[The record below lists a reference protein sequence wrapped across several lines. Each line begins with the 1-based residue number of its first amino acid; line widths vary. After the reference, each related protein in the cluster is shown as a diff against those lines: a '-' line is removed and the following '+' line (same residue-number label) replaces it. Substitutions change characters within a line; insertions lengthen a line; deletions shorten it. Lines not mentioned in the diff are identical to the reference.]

1 MTHRSLLSPWRPA
14 ALALLAAL
22 LPLTPAVSLGS
33 LAGCG
38 NGDEET
44 PAAKPAVASLGLPAG
59 CQPLLGG
66 EDCFLP
72 YPSSFH
78 DQLDAAMPSGVRYAP
93 SGAGKLLNDKELS
106 ADVSDWMP
114 SDGASKTPTL
124 LTLLG
129 SPVSLEG
136 LVKILDP
143 YDRSATLD
151 SPTLLVDAATGELIP
166 HFVDVDIRDERPERQ
181 ALVITPLVGLKEK
194 NRYVAAV
201 RRVKGPDGALA
212 KTPEGFRRIRDRD
225 NDPEL
230 APLLARYEEQVFPP
244 LTKLGVDR
252 AELQIAW
259 DFTTG
264 SDEWTGRDLRKVREL
279 TLAWLQGNTP
289 EVTVDSV
296 EELPDDPKIWR
307 TIRGKVKVPLFTE
320 DDKPGSPLHRGSDGS
335 VAQKGESQVEFVAR
349 VPRSVR
355 DSFAPGR
362 LLAFGHGFFGTR
374 DEVVGG
380 ACTEMAHTLGMIFVS
395 IDWWGMSTADVG
407 GVAEALVGKPSH
419 ALQFTD
425 RLHQA
430 MANWT
435 VVTAAMR
442 SVFPTKEAFRRP
454 ADGQPGTSKDA
465 QGNSNAGA
473 PVFDGARVHFLGISQ
488 GHILGGT
495 LAAFNPDLD
504 RIALNVGGA
513 SLTQMM
519 FRARPFGS
527 FLALLSGGMKAPFTQ
542 RKYAASMQPLFD
554 RIDPAFWARYVL
566 ADPLPGSP
574 PGRLVLQQAGIGDVQ
589 VPNSGSFLH
598 ARLLGLPQITPTPS
612 PVFGLPQ
619 VASPVVGGSAF
630 ALYDF
635 GISPE
640 VYKDPVGAP
649 KENPVHN
656 DLRLR
661 PDALDQL
668 DQFFRE
674 DARIVVSDK
683 K

>member
-1 MTHRSLLSPWRPA
+1 
-14 ALALLAAL
+14 
-22 LPLTPAVSLGS
+22 LPLTPAVSLVS
-33 LAGCG
+33 LSGCG
-38 NGDEET
+38 DDGEE
-44 PAAKPAVASLGLPAG
+44 AAASPPEPSLGLAAG

-78 DQLDAAMPSGVRYAP
+78 DQQDAAMPSGVRYAP
-93 SGAGKLLNDKELS
+93 SGAGKLLNDKGLS
-106 ADVSDWMP
+106 ADVGDWMP
-114 SDGASKTPTL
+114 MDGASKTPTL

-129 SPVSLEG
+129 SPVSMDG
-136 LVKILDP
+136 LVGILDP

-151 SPTLLVDAATGELIP
+151 SPTLLVEADTGTLIP
-166 HFVDVDIRDERPERQ
+166 HFVDVDIREKEPERQ
-181 ALVITPLVGLKEK
+181 ALVITPLVGLKAK
-194 NRYVAAV
+194 TRYVAAV

-212 KTPEGFRRIRDRD
+212 KTPEGFRRLRDRA

-230 APLLARYEEQVFPP
+230 APLLARHEEVVFPP

-252 AELQIAW
+252 GELQIAW

-264 SDEWTGRDLRKVREL
+264 SDELTGRDLLRVREL
-279 TLAWLQGNTP
+279 TLEWLGKNSP

-296 EELPDDPKIWR
+296 EELPDDPKVWR

-320 DDKPGSPLHRGSDGS
+320 DDRPGSPLHRGPDGA
-335 VAQKGESQVEFVAR
+335 VAQKGEAQVEYVAR
-349 VPRSVR
+349 IPRSIR
-355 DSFAPGR
+355 DRFAPG
-362 LLAFGHGFFGTR
+362 LPLAFGHGFFGSR
-374 DEVVGG
+374 DEAVGG
-380 ACTEMAHTLGMIFVS
+380 ACTEMANTLAMVFVS
-395 IDWWGMSTADVG
+395 IDWWGMSAEDVG
-407 GVAEALVGKPSH
+407 GVAENLAGKPSH
-419 ALQFTD
+419 ALLFTD

-435 VVTAAMR
+435 AVTAAMR
-442 SVFPTKEAFRRP
+442 TVFPTKEAFRRP
-454 ADGQPGTSKDA
+454 ADGQPGASKDA

-473 PVFDGARVHFLGISQ
+473 PVFDPARVSFLGISQ

-495 LAAFNPDLD
+495 LAAFNPDLG

-527 FLALLSGGMKAPFTQ
+527 FLAILAGGMKAPFLQ

-554 RIDPAFWARYVL
+554 RIDPAFWAQRVL
-566 ADPLPGSP
+566 AEPLPGSP
-574 PGRLVLQQAGIGDVQ
+574 PDRRVLQQAGIGDVQ

-619 VASPVVGGSAF
+619 TAGPVIGGSAF

-635 GISPE
+635 GVSPE
-640 VYKDPVGAP
+640 VYRDPVGAP

-661 PDALDQL
+661 PDALEQL
-668 DQFFRE
+668 DLFFRE
-674 DARIVVSDK
+674 DRIVVSDK

>member
-1 MTHRSLLSPWRPA
+1 MNLHLPPSLWRPA
-14 ALALLAAL
+14 TLALLAML
-22 LPLTPAVSLGS
+22 WPLTPAVP
-33 LAGCG
+33 LATLSGCG
-38 NGDEET
+38 NDGEEA
-44 PAAKPAVASLGLPAG
+44 PATNPPVASLGLAEG

-78 DQLDAAMPSGVRYAP
+78 HQPDAAMPSGVRYAP
-93 SGAGKLLNDKELS
+93 SGAGKLLNDNGLS
-106 ADVSDWMP
+106 ADVGDWMP
-114 SDGASKTPTL
+114 IDGASKTPTL
-124 LTLLG
+124 MTLLG
-129 SPVSLEG
+129 SPVSMEG
-136 LVKILDP
+136 LVGILDP

-151 SPTLLVDAATGELIP
+151 SPTLLIEADTGVLIP
-166 HFVDVDIRDERPERQ
+166 HFVDVDIREPQPERR

-194 NRYVAAV
+194 TRYIAAI
-201 RRVKGPDGALA
+201 RRVKGPDGSLA
-212 KTPEGFRRIRDRD
+212 KAAEGFRRLRDRV

-230 APLLARYEEQVFPP
+230 AALLARYEETVFPP
-244 LTKLGVDR
+244 LAKLGVDR
-252 AELQIAW
+252 NELQIAW

-264 SDEWTGRDLRKVREL
+264 SDELTGRDLRRVREL
-279 TLAWLQGNTP
+279 TLDWLGKNTL
-289 EVTVDSV
+289 EMTVDSV
-296 EELPDDPKIWR
+296 EEPPDNPKVWR

-320 DDKPGSPLHRGSDGS
+320 DDQPGSPLHRGPDGA
-335 VAQKGESQVEFVAR
+335 VAQKGEAQVEYVAQI
-349 VPRSVR
+349 PRSLR
-355 DSFAPGR
+355 DRFDPG
-362 LLAFGHGFFGTR
+362 LPLAFGHGFFGSR
-374 DEVVGG
+374 DEVIGD
-380 ACTEMAHTLGMIFVS
+380 ACTEMANTMAMVFVS

-407 GVAEALVGKPSH
+407 GVAENLVEKPSH
-419 ALQFTD
+419 TLLFTD

-442 SVFPTKEAFRRP
+442 TVFPKQEAFRRP

-465 QGNSNAGA
+465 QGNSNAGT
-473 PVFDGARVHFLGISQ
+473 PVFDPARIHFLGISQ

-495 LAAFNPDLD
+495 LAAFNPDLG
-504 RIALNVGGA
+504 RIVLHVGGA

-519 FRARPFGS
+519 FRARPFSS
-527 FLALLSGGMKAPFTQ
+527 FLALLSGSMKSPLLQ

-554 RIDPAFWARYVL
+554 RIDPAFWAHYVL
-566 ADPLPGSP
+566 AEPLPGSP
-574 PGRLVLQQAGIGDVQ
+574 PDRHVLQQAGIGDVQ

-612 PVFGLPQ
+612 PVFGLTQ
-619 VASPVVGGSAF
+619 VPSPVVGGSAF

-640 VYKDPVGAP
+640 VYRDPVGAP
-649 KENPVHN
+649 KENPVHG

-661 PDALDQL
+661 PDALEQMNR
-668 DQFFRE
+668 FFHE
-674 DARIVVSDK
+674 DRIEVSNK